1 MGLQDL
7 KKLIDVGHGLFCAYQ
22 KVREVEHHLN
32 KQTNQTNGA
41 IIRRTKYSAVKS
53 SRNAKNIQMTQTMER
68 KQIKIRTE

>member
-7 KKLIDVGHGLFCAYQ
+7 KKLIDVGRGLFCTHQ

-32 KQTNQTNGA
+32 KQTNGA
-41 IIRRTKYSAVKS
+41 VTRWTKYSAVKS
-53 SRNAKNIQMTQTMER
+53 SQNAKNIQMTQTMER